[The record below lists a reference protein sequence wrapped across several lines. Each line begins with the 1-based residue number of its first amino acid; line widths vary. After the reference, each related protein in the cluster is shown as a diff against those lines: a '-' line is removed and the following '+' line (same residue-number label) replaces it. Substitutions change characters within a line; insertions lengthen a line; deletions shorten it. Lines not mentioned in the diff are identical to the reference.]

1 MEVKASLDNTL
12 SSKDSQDDPALK
24 IIIIQINLSGACRA
38 SSRNRGGPLAKG
50 RAHTRQQGALPGFP
64 PTPALLQRP
73 SCPVAATRLEQWQR
87 PRRPCR
93 PAGSARCT
101 RGAGPADVWRG
112 ERAPRARA
120 VTQPP
125 PHTHT
130 PESVPSTA
138 TRPVLTRASVP
149 LQLLHP
155 AAGLPLRGRSRSGS
169 PQPTCLRPARPAP
182 YWRESR
188 PAIPPPSRPTRNAH
202 PLAAARPP
210 DFGAL
215 RARGK
220 LLLPFGPRVTSG
232 TSLQGVVLKSGE
244 AEVSRTNPHPP
255 NPCLPGAGS
264 RAGAMGCARGLGPCL
279 GEDPT

>member
-1 MEVKASLDNTL
+1 MTLEVKASLDNTL

-24 IIIIQINLSGACRA
+24 IIIQINLSGACRA

-125 PHTHT
+125 PPPHTH
-130 PESVPSTA
+130 PRV
-138 TRPVLTRASVP
+138 RPLHG
-149 LQLLHP
+149 HP
-155 AAGLPLRGRSRSGS
+155 AGPHPRVRPAAAAPPRGRAPS
-169 PQPTCLRPARPAP
+169 PRPLSLRLPAADL
-182 YWRESR
+182 
-188 PAIPPPSRPTRNAH
+188 PPSRSARSLLAGVPTGDTA
-202 PLAAARPP
+202 P
-210 DFGAL
+210 
-215 RARGK
+215 
-220 LLLPFGPRVTSG
+220 
-232 TSLQGVVLKSGE
+232 E
-244 AEVSRTNPHPP
+244 
-255 NPCLPGAGS
+255 
-264 RAGAMGCARGLGPCL
+264 
-279 GEDPT
+279 PTYTKRSPIGRRSPT